1 MDHHS
6 TLADVARL
14 EERHVA
20 GVLKGMA
27 DEWRP
32 FAGGVMSRGA
42 PGAWFNRA
50 QGAGLD
56 GPVDASEV
64 DRFIAFY
71 EERGIEPRIDLCPFA
86 HESMIAALADRRFVV
101 RRFLTVLHRPIAM
114 DRDDV
119 IDHPAP
125 PGLTI
130 EPIDPS
136 DAGAI
141 EDFGRQWVVGFEN
154 SDSARIEETMRS
166 ARRVV
171 EREDSIAVRAMVD
184 GRCVGAGGLELD
196 GELAS
201 LFGVCV
207 APDMRRKG
215 IQLALLAWRLR
226 RAREAGAR
234 VATIESRAGI
244 ATETNAMRKGFSVAY
259 TKVTMVRPG
268 EGLVPV
274 AGG

>member
-1 MDHHS
+1 MEHPLS
-6 TLADVARL
+6 LASIARL

-27 DEWRP
+27 DAWQP
-32 FAGGVMSRGA
+32 FAGGVMSRGE

-71 EERGIEPRIDLCPFA
+71 EERGIEPRIDLCPFV
-86 HESMIAALADRRFVV
+86 HESMLAALADRRFVV
-101 RRFLTVLHRPIAM
+101 RRFLTVLHRMIATNG
-114 DRDDV
+114 DDV
-119 IDHPAP
+119 IDHPVP
-125 PGLTI
+125 PGLSI
-130 EPIDPS
+130 EPIDQA
-136 DAGAI
+136 DARAI
-141 EDFGRQWVVGFEN
+141 EDFGKQWVVGFEN
-154 SDSARIEETMRS
+154 SDPARIEETMRS

-171 EREDSIAVRAMVD
+171 EREGSIAVRAMVD
-184 GRCVGAGGLELD
+184 GRCVGSGALELD

-226 RAREAGAR
+226 RAAEAGAT
-234 VATIESRAGI
+234 VATIESRVGI
-244 ATETNAMRKGFSVAY
+244 ATETNAMRMGFSVAY